1 MSHAM
6 QGHQKRMGHSRGFWQ
21 NVICWRRKWQTT
33 SVYLLWKPHELYKR
47 AKDVTP
53 KDASPRSEGVQ
64 YATGEEHRRITYSP
78 RMNEEARP
86 KSIWCSVLD
95 VSGDESKIQ
104 CCKEQYCDREAW
116 DAAIHGVAESQ
127 TWLGDWTT
135 TKISRYY
142 KTTAYKLSN
151 ILIYFFIAA
160 FIIII
165 QQLMNI
171 YIFNSRTIEVKLF
184 SSKISSSSK
193 INS

>member
-1 MSHAM
+1 MSHAV
-6 QGHQKRMGHSRGFWQ
+6 QGHQKRMGHSREFWQ
-21 NVICWRRKWQTT
+21 NVICWRREWQTT
-33 SVYLLWKPHELYKR
+33 PVYLLWKPHELYKR
-47 AKDVTP
+47 PKDITP

-64 YATGEEHRRITYSP
+64 YATGEEQRRITYSP
-78 RMNEEARP
+78 RMNEETQP

-116 DAAIHGVAESQ
+116 DAAVHGVAESQ

-151 ILIYFFIAA
+151 ILISFFYCS
-160 FIIII
+160 FC
-165 QQLMNI
+165 NYYPTVNE
-171 YIFNSRTIEVKLF
+171 YIFF
-184 SSKISSSSK
+184 
-193 INS
+193 